1 METQREYTLGE
12 VIETVVRD
20 LSRISVPI
28 ELMEQVAMPIS
39 VSIGNL
45 KACLEA
51 MKRDA
56 EKQKTLTAADGG
68 AEDDEIAVTDIGF
81 EAEGNGNA

>member
-28 ELMEQVAMPIS
+28 ELMEQIAMPIS

-56 EKQKTLTAADGG
+56 EKQKALAADGC
-68 AEDDEIAVTDIGF
+68 AEDDEVKVTDIGF
-81 EAEGNGNA
+81 EAEGDGNA

>member
-1 METQREYTLGE
+1 MEMQREYTLGE

-28 ELMEQVAMPIS
+28 ELMEQIAMPIS

-56 EKQKTLTAADGG
+56 EKQKALAADVC
-68 AEDDEIAVTDIGF
+68 AEDDEVKVTDIGF
-81 EAEGNGNA
+81 EAEGDGNA